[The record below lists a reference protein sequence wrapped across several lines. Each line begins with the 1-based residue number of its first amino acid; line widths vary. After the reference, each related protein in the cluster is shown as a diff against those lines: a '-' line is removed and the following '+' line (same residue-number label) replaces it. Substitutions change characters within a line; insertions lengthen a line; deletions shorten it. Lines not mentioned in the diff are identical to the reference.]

1 MDLKAKIRNI
11 EDFPEEG
18 VTFRDI
24 TTLIKDPEA
33 FSYVTDTMAK
43 QVEAQNVDMIVVLD
57 ARGFLFGSPV
67 AYLLKKG
74 IVPVR
79 KKGKL
84 PAASYQ
90 VEYQLEYGTGVLEMH
105 KDAVKKGMK
114 VAIFDDLLATGGTA
128 KAACELVELAGAEVV
143 SLNFVIELTALGGRD
158 QLKEYHINSLVQ
170 Y

>member
-1 MDLKAKIRNI
+1 MDLKQRIRNI

-33 FSYVTDTMAK
+33 FSYVTDTLAK
-43 QVEAQNVDMIVVLD
+43 QVEQQDIDMIVVLD

-105 KDAVKKGMK
+105 KDAIGEGMR

-128 KAACELVELAGAEVV
+128 KAACELVELAGAKIV
-143 SLNFVIELTALGGRD
+143 SLNFVIELTALGGREKLEQYD
-158 QLKEYHINSLVQ
+158 ICSLVQ